1 MGNTFS
7 RAVVALGHE
16 KCLTRCTY
24 RDDGS
29 LATETQIVL
38 RVKRGVRSIL
48 YCRHWCDQRGR
59 SVVSQEAE
67 LRESD
72 DTKIIRRTWHWNEQ
86 GQPIQG
92 EIQTV
97 FLAPTRQQQSAQLPP
112 LFSAPDMA
120 LNSFLLNSGVDVSEI
135 NAPRPEPPQLSFR
148 RSDPTTTEW
157 ERFINRTTHKALVEP
172 EE

>member
-7 RAVVALGHE
+7 RAVMALGRE

-24 RDDGS
+24 REDGT

-48 YCRHWCDQRGR
+48 YCKHWCDARGR
-59 SVVSQEAE
+59 SHISQEAE

-86 GQPIQG
+86 GLPVQG
-92 EIQTV
+92 EIETI
-97 FLAPTRQQQSAQLPP
+97 FLAPARQQQPSQLAP
-112 LFSAPDMA
+112 LFSTPDAA
-120 LNSFLLNSGVDVSEI
+120 LNSFLLNSGIDVAEI
-135 NAPRPEPPQLSFR
+135 NAPRPEPPQLSVR
-148 RSDPTTTEW
+148 RTDPTTTEW
-157 ERFINRTTHKALVEP
+157 ERFINREAATQLVKVKS
-172 EE
+172 